1 MAELADALDLG
12 SSGQPCRFK
21 SCYPQRKDG
30 MKACRLFCCCITTA
44 VNFHNVMQCSKKVF
58 VEPKESMIQLK
69 KGIRFQGNFD
79 RGVF

>member
-1 MAELADALDLG
+1 
-12 SSGQPCRFK
+12 
-21 SCYPQRKDG
+21 
-30 MKACRLFCCCITTA
+30 
-44 VNFHNVMQCSKKVF
+44 MQCSKKVF